1 MAITTYPSIITLN
14 VKGLSAP
21 IKREMDKEEV
31 VHVYNRILPGHKKEW
46 NFVICNNMDGP
57 RGNYAMWNKS
67 DR

>member
-31 VHVYNRILPGHKKEW
+31 VHVYNRILPGHKKE
-46 NFVICNNMDGP
+46 
-57 RGNYAMWNKS
+57 
-67 DR
+67 